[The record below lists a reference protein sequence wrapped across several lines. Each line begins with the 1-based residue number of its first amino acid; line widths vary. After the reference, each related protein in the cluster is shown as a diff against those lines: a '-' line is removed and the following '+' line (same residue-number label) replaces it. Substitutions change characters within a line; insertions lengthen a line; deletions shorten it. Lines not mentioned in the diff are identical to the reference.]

1 MVSKKYH
8 EFEYCVCFFSNICD
22 FLQRIFEIYGWKKV
36 MHVLSRSHVM
46 CMRGEVLP
54 LLPTFYQKRSRT
66 PSCCDN
72 SDCAF
77 VDALIA
83 TKHVADFHDQQ
94 NPDKVQIPC
103 SSPAHLLLYLKTAA
117 SPFWL
122 VYDTNTLEYDQ
133 HSLLHAI
140 LWRLFYSLHQ
150 SPFLLDELNLTC
162 LLEWHASIYIYC
174 SLNLVHR
181 TLLVIS
187 LWTSLFYCPTHASE
201 SHIRFCGWILDNTFD
216 WPSQEQGIDRHLV
229 NHKRSTLI
237 IMHDGSIDIPVHII
251 ISCNN
256 QTDFVR
262 HTYNLIMKGI
272 FIEDASN
279 LSIWHDEGL

>member
-1 MVSKKYH
+1 
-8 EFEYCVCFFSNICD
+8 
-22 FLQRIFEIYGWKKV
+22 
-36 MHVLSRSHVM
+36 MHLLSWSHVM
-46 CMRGEVLP
+46 CICVGRFFLSCPPSTKKEAELHRAVI
-54 LLPTFYQKRSRT
+54 TQDCRIRRRTHCHQKWT
-66 PSCCDN
+66 PP
-72 SDCAF
+72 
-77 VDALIA
+77 
-83 TKHVADFHDQQ
+83 KHVADFHDQQ
-94 NPDKVQIPC
+94 NPNKVQIPC

-150 SPFLLDELNLTC
+150 SPFLVDELNLTC
-162 LLEWHASIYIYC
+162 LLEWHASVYIYC
-174 SLNLVHR
+174 SLNLAHR

-237 IMHDGSIDIPVHII
+237 IMHDGSIDIPVHSI

-256 QTDFVR
+256 QTDFLR